1 MNENCKTPC
10 KTEGRFSAKYWR
22 PRPESNRGARICS
35 PLRHHSAT
43 WPLSG
48 EIFAL
53 LGADPTPVNT
63 QTLYADSTGHLAAMF
78 GKRIYVVKRR
88 RIETP
93 SSVIMQ
99 GMTDSEIQRRTMIET
114 QLRPSSVN
122 NQRVLDAV
130 AAIPRERFV
139 PASLRPFA
147 YIDEVLEVWPSRDGA
162 PARFLLSP
170 LAQARLIQLASVGA
184 NDRVLDIGC
193 ATGYSTA
200 LLAKL
205 GGEVIGV
212 EPEPELASAASA
224 NLREL
229 GIANARIVQ
238 APFSEG
244 YAAGAPFDAI
254 VIEGSVP
261 SIPNLLFDQLSEG
274 GRLVAIVASS
284 VQPAAWLYIK
294 AGGAVSG
301 LPHFD
306 VGAKPLPG
314 FAPTPQ
320 FAF

>member
-114 QLRPSSVN
+114 TP
-122 NQRVLDAV
+122 
-130 AAIPRERFV
+130 
-139 PASLRPFA
+139 
-147 YIDEVLEVWPSRDGA
+147 
-162 PARFLLSP
+162 
-170 LAQARLIQLASVGA
+170 
-184 NDRVLDIGC
+184 
-193 ATGYSTA
+193 
-200 LLAKL
+200 
-205 GGEVIGV
+205 
-212 EPEPELASAASA
+212 PELGQQST
-224 NLREL
+224 R
-229 GIANARIVQ
+229 ARRRSSDT
-238 APFSEG
+238 P
-244 YAAGAPFDAI
+244 GAIRACFVAVICLYRRDA
-254 VIEGSVP
+254 
-261 SIPNLLFDQLSEG
+261 
-274 GRLVAIVASS
+274 
-284 VQPAAWLYIK
+284 
-294 AGGAVSG
+294 
-301 LPHFD
+301 
-306 VGAKPLPG
+306 
-314 FAPTPQ
+314 
-320 FAF
+320 